1 MMKKNIL
8 LIIAIL
14 LILSPYSFSY
24 GIEGEHRIKMDYKAS
39 VGSVDPN
46 GKTIKVN
53 VNGMVCDFC
62 ARALEKVFMKEKSVS
77 GLTVDLKAKEIK
89 IYTKKNMNL
98 EDNIIEKKI
107 KDSGYIVSSIE
118 RL

>member
-1 MMKKNIL
+1 MKKNII

-14 LILSPYSFSY
+14 LILSPFSFSH
-24 GIEGEHRIKMDYKAS
+24 GNSGEHRLKMDYKAS

-53 VNGMVCDFC
+53 VNGLVCDFC

-77 GLTVDLKAKEIK
+77 GLTVNLKAKEIK
-89 IYTKKNMNL
+89 IFTKKNMDL
-98 EDNIIEKKI
+98 EDDIIEERI
-107 KDSGYIVSSIE
+107 KYSGYIVSSIE

>member
-1 MMKKNIL
+1 MKKNIL
-8 LIIAIL
+8 LTIAIL
-14 LILSPYSFSY
+14 LILSPYSFSSNDS
-24 GIEGEHRIKMDYKAS
+24 EHRLKMDYKAS

-46 GKTIKVN
+46 GKIIKVN
-53 VNGMVCDFC
+53 VNGLVCDFC

>member
-1 MMKKNIL
+1 
-8 LIIAIL
+8 
-14 LILSPYSFSY
+14 
-24 GIEGEHRIKMDYKAS
+24 MDYKAS

-46 GKTIKVN
+46 GKIIKVN
-53 VNGMVCDFC
+53 VNGLVCDFC

-98 EDNIIEKKI
+98 EDNIIEKTI